1 MLQDF
6 RKCKILTPYCTHTTN
21 RQYEKRKNVFVPKM
35 DNDVVHRIVKLN
47 LHWLSLVRSTISER
61 PAIAL
66 SLKR

>member
-1 MLQDF
+1 MQNLDPLLYTYYKSTV
-6 RKCKILTPYCTHTTN
+6 REA
-21 RQYEKRKNVFVPKM
+21 EKRFVPKM